1 MRPVSG
7 FERPQMQWLFV
18 GVGAVLVV
26 VAVAEATAL
35 RRVRAEVASVRA
47 AQLGAQIER
56 DEARTTLTHE
66 RSAREALSLEVA
78 RLRGNGGAAA
88 ALPTLTLSPLTRRR
102 SVPPEATVEPP
113 ADGQAIQLR
122 LLLPPRR
129 PADASTYTIAV
140 RTWSGGETVWT
151 RSGLRAATVDRQPLV
166 AAFVT
171 GDVFASGAYEV
182 ALSAITPGGNMEI
195 ASYEIAVDD
204 RRDR

>member
-7 FERPQMQWLFV
+7 FERPLMQWVFV
-18 GVGAVLVV
+18 GVGAVLV
-26 VAVAEATAL
+26 AVALAEAAAL
-35 RRVRAEVASVRA
+35 RRVRAEVAGVRA
-47 AQLGAQIER
+47 AQLSARIER

-78 RLRGNGGAAA
+78 RLRGNGGTGAAV
-88 ALPTLTLSPLTRRR
+88 PTLTLSPLTRRGPA
-102 SVPPEATVEPP
+102 PPEATVERP

-122 LLLPPRR
+122 LLLPQRR
-129 PADASTYTIAV
+129 AASATTYTIAV

-151 RSGLRAATVDRQPLV
+151 RSGLRASTVDGQALV

-171 GDVFASGAYEV
+171 GDVFASGAYEL
-182 ALSAITPGGNMEI
+182 ALSTITRDGNTEI

-204 RRDR
+204 PRDR